1 MSETTYL
8 STLVFPAPWPCDLP
22 LDPITAP
29 PELEVEQ
36 EIVTDPL
43 DWGMGTWLAGG
54 AGQRN
59 NGSSLPTFNVKVRY
73 RLRHMPEGTGYL
85 KVWISE
91 SNWSGYVDSWGD
103 KVGEYIDTE
112 LEPYVWTGTLA
123 DPLSSIFSE
132 ENQIGEW
139 SEWLYADTPAT
150 PWGATFRARWITN
163 YSYVPGY
170 EPDFSDPENWQQK
183 GFPDPAWAPL

>member
-36 EIVTDPL
+36 EIVTDL
-43 DWGMGTWLAGG
+43 NGWGLTIWVANG
-54 AGQRN
+54 AGQLV
-59 NGSSLPTFNVKVRY
+59 NGSSTITYNVKARY
-73 RLRHMPEGTGYL
+73 RLRHIAEGTGYL

-91 SNWSGYVDSWGD
+91 A
-103 KVGEYIDTE
+103 VGVRSINSSFQYEWEYTTTE
-112 LEPYVWTGTLA
+112 LEPYVWTGTLS
-123 DPLSSIFSE
+123 DPLGSIFSE

-139 SEWLYADTPAT
+139 GDWLYADTPAT
-150 PWGATFRARWITN
+150 PWGATTRARWITN

-170 EPDFSDPENWQQK
+170 EPDLSNPENWQQK
-183 GFPDPAWAPL
+183 GFPDPAWALL